1 MINVV
6 LNGEKKTLKGQCSV
20 EKLLKNFVKQADN
33 CIVEINRMIIG
44 RDFYATTMIK
54 DGDKIE
60 LVRFIGGG

>member
-6 LNGEKKTLKGQCSV
+6 LNGEKKTLEGQCSV

>member
-6 LNGEKKTLKGQCSV
+6 LNGEKKTLEDQYSV